1 MINIRTDPEN
11 ILSIH
16 EWSWS
21 IVILIDNFFPC
32 QQPRLTKLLNYLFKY
47 DEEFQLVF
55 ILDKL
60 LELLNEKYEFY
71 LKYPDAVYMKEAG
84 RIEKNIKTI
93 QRFKEKNG

>member
-1 MINIRTDPEN
+1 MVYLRTDPEN

-32 QQPRLTKLLNYLFKY
+32 NQSKLTKLLSYIWKY

-60 LELLNEKYEFY
+60 LELLKDKYEYY
-71 LKYPDAVYMKEAG
+71 LKYPDAVYIKEAE
-84 RIEKNIKTI
+84 RIEKNIKKI
-93 QRFKEKNG
+93 KEFKEKYG